1 MNKKKL
7 LKEIFSEVH
16 SLSEQGFSD
25 KEIDRAINE
34 AFGDFGLSDIFGGL
48 TSIGGKA
55 MDMGSDLV
63 QGITDLPSKAKN
75 VANTVTSV
83 GKSVGTGLIETF
95 KKQIAKYL
103 VSKLNIDPNSFMAL
117 VIVNFF
123 VNLDFRDYKKVF
135 ADCEFTCSLLSES
148 LVDAL
153 IEQMRIKLN
162 LDSITYSVIQDTV
175 MDQLKQVDTIQA
187 ISDKLNGFVC
197 PHLQDARN
205 MILGKAPWIEPFV

>member
-16 SLSEQGFSD
+16 SLSEKGFSD

-48 TSIGGKA
+48 SSIGGKA
-55 MDMGSDLV
+55 MDMGSNLV

-75 VANTVTSV
+75 AANTVTSV

-153 IEQMRIKLN
+153 IEQMRIKLE

>member
-7 LKEIFSEVH
+7 LQEIIEEAHF
-16 SLSEQGFSD
+16 LSTKGVPD

-34 AFGDFGLSDIFGGL
+34 AFGDFGLGDIFGGL
-48 TSIGGKA
+48 QSA
-55 MDMGSDLV
+55 GSSAVDF
-63 QGITDLPSKAKN
+63 ITDLPSKASN
-75 VANTVTSV
+75 AVNTVTSV

-117 VIVNFF
+117 VIINFF

-135 ADCEFTCSLLSES
+135 ADCDFTCSLLAES
-148 LVDAL
+148 LIDAL

-162 LDSITYSVIQDTV
+162 LDSITYSIIQDTV
-175 MDQLKQVDTIQA
+175 MDQLKQVETVQA
-187 ISDKLNGFVC
+187 ISEKLNGFVC

-205 MILGKAPWIEPFV
+205 MILGKAPWIEPFI

>member
-7 LKEIFSEVH
+7 LQEIIEEAHF
-16 SLSEQGFSD
+16 LSTKGVPD

-34 AFGDFGLSDIFGGL
+34 AFGDFGLGDIFGGL
-48 TSIGGKA
+48 QSAGSKA
-55 MDMGSDLV
+55 MDFGSNLL
-63 QGITDLPSKAKN
+63 QGITDLPSKASN
-75 VANTVTSV
+75 AVNTVTSV

-117 VIVNFF
+117 VIINFF

-135 ADCEFTCSLLSES
+135 ADCDFTCSLLSES
-148 LVDAL
+148 LIDGL

-162 LDSITYSVIQDTV
+162 LDSITYSIIQDTV
-175 MDQLKQVDTIQA
+175 MDQLKQVETVQA
-187 ISDKLNGFVC
+187 ISEKLNGFVC

-205 MILGKAPWIEPFV
+205 MILGKAPWIEPFI